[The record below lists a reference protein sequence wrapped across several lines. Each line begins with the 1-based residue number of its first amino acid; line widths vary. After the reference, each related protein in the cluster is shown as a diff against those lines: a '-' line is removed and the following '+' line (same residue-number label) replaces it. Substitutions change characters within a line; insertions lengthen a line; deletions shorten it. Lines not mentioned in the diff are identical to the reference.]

1 MATLEKIRSKSV
13 LLFVIIIV
21 ALLAFILG
29 DFLTSGRT
37 YFGNGMTVAEAG
49 SCTVD
54 YNEYQNRINAA
65 SEQAQ
70 AQGQNVDN
78 DQLSLQVINE
88 VLFEQLL
95 NKEYDDL
102 GIKVTDT
109 EISNALTGET
119 PHRQA
124 YQFIATLSQQI
135 GLPEV
140 SGKAVYDAMMNP
152 AKYNLP
158 AEAGE
163 QLKKLWANEEADL
176 EKSLLQ
182 EKFYRLVTG
191 LFTANKID
199 AKALYDDNAT
209 TRHIAYATKSYSTV
223 ADKDVTV
230 ADADLQAAYEKNK
243 AQYRL
248 DEPTR
253 SIDYIYVAIEP
264 SQADRIAGQQAVE
277 NAIVALNG
285 SEGTSALDGNTKFV
299 VSRRASSK
307 ARITDKAL
315 KSYIDTA
322 TVGVAKVISTA
333 NDKYTIAKL
342 LAVTSD
348 IDSINVSMLGRADQG
363 SLDSLLAQV
372 NAGAKFAD
380 LIDGTAVQG
389 NDSVWTSLAIEN
401 IPARIKEALST
412 GAIGQAFIVKDSIQ
426 GQAVET
432 LYRINKRNSAV
443 AIYDV
448 AVAEYTVDPSNETLS
463 KLNADLNTFIGANSS
478 AEDFAKNAAAA
489 GYTVMPASV
498 TASSVR
504 IGNATDSRSA
514 VKWAMEAK
522 KGQVMPIYQ
531 DSKQS
536 YLLTLAVKNIYEG
549 DYLPWDADLIADRL
563 QAEALKAKKA
573 EKLIAQ
579 YNGKAKDVAGYAKV
593 MGTEAAEGD
602 AVFSSPMLAGIG
614 YNESLI
620 QGAIAQAKKGEVVGP
635 LQGNNA
641 VVVFQVKDVNTEN
654 RKFEFDEYAQRYNQ
668 SMGIGRV
675 QPMMLLLGK
684 NKIEN
689 HLLDFT
695 KSSFE

>member
-70 AQGQNVDN
+70 AQGQNVDS

-95 NKEYDDL
+95 NKEYDEL

-152 AKYNLP
+152 AKYNLH

-230 ADADLQAAYEKNK
+230 ADADLQAAYEQNK

-412 GAIGQAFIVKDSIQ
+412 GALGQAFIVKDSIQ

-684 NKIEN
+684 DKIKN

>member
-95 NKEYDDL
+95 NKEYDEL

-277 NAIVALNG
+277 NAIVALNA

-307 ARITDKAL
+307 SRITDKAL

-380 LIDGTAVQG
+380 LIDGTVVQG

-412 GAIGQAFIVKDSIQ
+412 GALGQAFIVKDSIQ

-504 IGNATDSRSA
+504 IGNAADSRSA

-536 YLLTLAVKNIYEG
+536 YLLTIAVKNIYEG

-684 NKIEN
+684 DKIKN

>member
-95 NKEYDDL
+95 NKEYDEL

-264 SQADRIAGQQAVE
+264 SQADRIAGQQA
-277 NAIVALNG
+277 
-285 SEGTSALDGNTKFV
+285 
-299 VSRRASSK
+299 
-307 ARITDKAL
+307 
-315 KSYIDTA
+315 YI
-322 TVGVAKVISTA
+322 
-333 NDKYTIAKL
+333 
-342 LAVTSD
+342 
-348 IDSINVSMLGRADQG
+348 
-363 SLDSLLAQV
+363 
-372 NAGAKFAD
+372 
-380 LIDGTAVQG
+380 
-389 NDSVWTSLAIEN
+389 
-401 IPARIKEALST
+401 
-412 GAIGQAFIVKDSIQ
+412 
-426 GQAVET
+426 
-432 LYRINKRNSAV
+432 
-443 AIYDV
+443 
-448 AVAEYTVDPSNETLS
+448 
-463 KLNADLNTFIGANSS
+463 
-478 AEDFAKNAAAA
+478 
-489 GYTVMPASV
+489 
-498 TASSVR
+498 
-504 IGNATDSRSA
+504 
-514 VKWAMEAK
+514 
-522 KGQVMPIYQ
+522 
-531 DSKQS
+531 
-536 YLLTLAVKNIYEG
+536 
-549 DYLPWDADLIADRL
+549 
-563 QAEALKAKKA
+563 
-573 EKLIAQ
+573 
-579 YNGKAKDVAGYAKV
+579 YAK
-593 MGTEAAEGD
+593 
-602 AVFSSPMLAGIG
+602 
-614 YNESLI
+614 
-620 QGAIAQAKKGEVVGP
+620 QAK
-635 LQGNNA
+635 
-641 VVVFQVKDVNTEN
+641 
-654 RKFEFDEYAQRYNQ
+654 
-668 SMGIGRV
+668 
-675 QPMMLLLGK
+675 
-684 NKIEN
+684 
-689 HLLDFT
+689 
-695 KSSFE
+695 